1 MRVCRKI
8 HVGVGA
14 AAAVA
19 AALRRVSV
27 GSNQNPVMQML
38 RHCFQMKLF
47 IRQRV
52 GLFHK
57 RLITLGAFVI
67 EMGIFFTNKREI
79 ANLFDSVMEDSKT

>member
-1 MRVCRKI
+1 MRVCRKKI
-8 HVGVGA
+8 HVGVGAAA

-27 GSNQNPVMQML
+27 GSNQNPIMQML
-38 RHCFQMKLF
+38 RHCFHMKLS

-57 RLITLGAFVI
+57 RLITLAAFRDL
-67 EMGIFFTNKREI
+67 K
-79 ANLFDSVMEDSKT
+79 